1 MLAKKKCVN
10 KKNKFCH
17 YSKVMSILTNDNPSN
32 FVLFWPTKKSVDPP
46 QKGSSTFLQF
56 LKCSA
61 ISKMHANFYLFK
73 LTSNSRLKF
82 SMKILKNR
90 NFGHHWPRL
99 CHEQLCVRVYKWDT
113 HVILSVS
120 ANFHLKVRLF
130 CPLMRTQSTAHFLSK
145 RMNKAYTNIQRHS
158 SSLAKKN
165 CKISTI

>member
-1 MLAKKKCVN
+1 ML
-10 KKNKFCH
+10 
-17 YSKVMSILTNDNPSN
+17 
-32 FVLFWPTKKSVDPP
+32 TKKTSSVTIQRSCQFWQMTIQVILYYFDQPKNLFDPP
-46 QKGSSTFLQF
+46 QKGSNTFLQF

-99 CHEQLCVRVYKWDT
+99 CHEQLCVRVYRWDT

-145 RMNKAYTNIQRHS
+145 RMSKAYTNIQRHS